1 MNCDT
6 CAFFLSDEGEDGDCT
21 RYPPTTVVITQVN
34 SVTRNVKQI
43 PTSFFPRLRKDQ
55 SCGEWMTK
63 IIQ

>member
-21 RYPPTTVVITQVN
+21 RYPPTTVVIT
-34 SVTRNVKQI
+34 
-43 PTSFFPRLRKDQ
+43 TSFFPRLRKDQ
-55 SCGEWMTK
+55 SCGEWMAK